1 MSEYMSDRIPEKNV
15 RCNVSLWGSLDKTIS
30 WIQKS
35 GSIQSYAEDSDPRPY
50 AGVYTRHNMRV
61 SKNRGTPKLSIYRWI
76 FHYKPSILI
85 HFGVPPIHGKP
96 HISSFGLL
104 VPPPHGLAHEWP
116 NFPEFGK
123 GPKNHRHWIWQDWEK
138 TSTCWSDSTN
148 SDSLILLIECNWYIW
163 YVFLFKPDAVCK
175 CEASKYLPSYKL

>member
-61 SKNRGTPKLSIYRWI
+61 SKNRGTPKSSIYRWI

-104 VPPPHGLAHEWP
+104 VPPSWPGPWVTKLSWVWKRTKKPSALDMAGLR
-116 NFPEFGK
+116 K
-123 GPKNHRHWIWQDWEK
+123 D
-138 TSTCWSDSTN
+138 
-148 SDSLILLIECNWYIW
+148 
-163 YVFLFKPDAVCK
+163 
-175 CEASKYLPSYKL
+175 KYLLKWFNKFRFFDIADWM